1 MICEEISIHNFIE
14 FIFFFEMEH
23 NMLQIFKINILRSQ
37 ISNFLKMSF
46 L

>member
-14 FIFFFEMEH
+14 VIFFFEMEH